1 MAFQGGTSLNMSW
14 GSPRFSEDIDLLLS
28 RLESRRLVTV
38 MRRCVNRVN
47 QSLAIDQPK
56 LTVSLHGGR
65 GTDATQGL
73 AAFELRTAHPDRLG
87 KARVKV
93 EFWRVDPSYL
103 DRYET
108 VFRLPVRQ
116 GEIITRSSTPIA
128 AATREAAYAD
138 KITAFATRPGFK
150 ARDMFDFWWLGQQV
164 ALSPE
169 EAAERFLNQVEAYTT
184 VGECAPADAL
194 RAFLQTYERAWMLD
208 TVKKELPR
216 WLPEKMWE
224 SLGDAGAEQMVDY
237 TRRTLETVAQ
247 AADEI
252 DDGTSDP

>member
-28 RLESRRLVTV
+28 QPESGQLETV
-38 MRRCVNRVN
+38 MGRCVNRIN
-47 QSLAIDQPK
+47 QSLAIDHPE

-65 GTDATQGL
+65 GAGETGGL
-73 AAFELRTAHPDRLG
+73 AAFELRAAHPDRLG
-87 KARVKV
+87 KVRVKV

-108 VFRLPVRQ
+108 EFRLPVRQ
-116 GEIITRSSTPIA
+116 GEIITRSSIPIP

-138 KITAFATRPGFK
+138 KITAFATRPRFK
-150 ARDMFDFWWLGQQV
+150 ARDVFDFWWLGKQV

-169 EAAERFLNQVEAYTT
+169 AAAGRFLDQVVAYTT
-184 VGECAPADAL
+184 VGKCAPADAL
-194 RAFLQTYERAWMLD
+194 RVFLQTYDRARMLD

-216 WLPEKMWE
+216 WLPEETWK
-224 SLGDAGAEQMVDY
+224 SLGDAAAEQMVDY
-237 TRRTLETVAQ
+237 TRRTLEAVAQ
-247 AADEI
+247 AAEQI
-252 DDGTSDP
+252 GDGAPYP